1 MASKDMLLEIS
12 DVESIMVLS
21 IVAMVYL
28 HLLFLA
34 SLSEYWY
41 FAIQLRTTYFY
52 DFMLSNFNF
61 WER

>member
-41 FAIQLRTTYFY
+41 FAIQLR
-52 DFMLSNFNF
+52 
-61 WER
+61 